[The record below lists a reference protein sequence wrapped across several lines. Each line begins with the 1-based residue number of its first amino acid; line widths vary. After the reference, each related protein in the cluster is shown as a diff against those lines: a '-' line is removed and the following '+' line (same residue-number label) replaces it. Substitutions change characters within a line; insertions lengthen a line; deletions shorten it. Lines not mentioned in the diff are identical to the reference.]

1 MTFADTAIQPAETAE
16 AKNPYEDIQLYRD
29 LQSMQF
35 LPDIDVASRPSG
47 MFTPFTRALT
57 LLPAAFDEDTEMV
70 LHSFQRDT
78 QEQLREIASSAARA
92 ASASR
97 SGSAQPASRATTPA
111 LSQSASSEDLPEAPT
126 PAYKTMPLK
135 KRVVLMSM
143 RSRLRQAQ
151 FNHDAADDEDDDG
164 DTVVVAA
171 SSSKMRRV
179 AFADDDEEDD

>member
-1 MTFADTAIQPAETAE
+1 
-16 AKNPYEDIQLYRD
+16 
-29 LQSMQF
+29 MQF
-35 LPDIDVASRPSG
+35 LPDVDVAARPSG
-47 MFTPFTRALT
+47 MFTPFTRPLS

-97 SGSAQPASRATTPA
+97 SESAQPPSRATTPA
-111 LSQSASSEDLPEAPT
+111 LSQSASSEDLSEAPT
-126 PAYKTMPLK
+126 PAHKKMPLK

-151 FNHDAADDEDDDG
+151 ANHSVDDDDDDDE

-179 AFADDDEEDD
+179 AFADDDDDED